1 MARGAQTGHEADRCG
16 SVRTEKPM
24 RRILFAGL
32 LIASP
37 AMAEDKLR
45 DLCAERPGLD
55 TPACTVDPGGL
66 TTQFE
71 RDVLPPHVVV
81 EVSNHVLPRWPATG
95 GQRDPLSG

>member
-1 MARGAQTGHEADRCG
+1 
-16 SVRTEKPM
+16 M

-55 TPACTVDPGGL
+55 TPACTVDPGHL
-66 TTQFE
+66 Q
-71 RDVLPPHVVV
+71 V
-81 EVSNHVLPRWPATG
+81 EVGLGDWTLDKQPGSRTDTITAGDISARYGVGESTELRLGWTAYGHART
-95 GQRDPLSG
+95 RDRGK